1 MLNDH
6 INTGCYQYAP
16 YASEFPFLKALLA
29 KYVCDETKS
38 TVMKPTTIITTFIIS
53 SFLVTASAQDKETIE
68 NSSLTTPAIKKGTL
82 NFFVIAKRK
91 KGKLDPATRFNVLRT
106 KVKSFFRPKNFVAVV
121 ARDAEQASAKII
133 HRLEKRYANIGTIW
147 FDSHGVYKKGYSLF
161 FIGHDEIN
169 YKSTNDTCIANAFE
183 RLTIYSTENTRLV
196 IGSCYGGATYTR
208 SSVDYRDT
216 TRMNGDSLMVALGK
230 FFPQARIYGSE
241 SWVMTKPGIFND
253 NKAAVA
259 GFPKR
264 KLFRDVC
271 YRPAWENIGKWN
283 EYNAATKTFT
293 RVNSVAL
300 DSYGNL
306 ALLNWS
312 FIDKQNNQK
321 GIAKNISK
329 LEFDLFK

>member
-1 MLNDH
+1 
-6 INTGCYQYAP
+6 
-16 YASEFPFLKALLA
+16 
-29 KYVCDETKS
+29 
-38 TVMKPTTIITTFIIS
+38 MKPASFLTTFIFS
-53 SFLVTASAQDKETIE
+53 SFFITVSAQDKEQSE
-68 NSSLTTPAIKKGTL
+68 NLSPAPQTVKKGTL

-106 KVKSFFRPKNFVAVV
+106 KLKSLTRPKNFVAIV
-121 ARDAEQASAKII
+121 AKDAQQASAKIV
-133 HRLEKRYANIGTIW
+133 HRLDKHNADIGTIW

-169 YKSTNDTCIANAFE
+169 YKTANGDSCVANAFKN
-183 RLTIYSTENTRLV
+183 LTSYANVNTKLV
-196 IGSCYGGATYTR
+196 IGSCYGGATYSR

-216 TRMNGDSLMVALGK
+216 TRMNGDSLMIALSQ
-230 FFPQARIYGSE
+230 FFPRARIYGSE

-271 YRPAWENIGKWN
+271 YRPAWENLGKWN

-293 RVNSVAL
+293 QINSVTL

-306 ALLNWS
+306 SMIEWS
-312 FIDKQNNQK
+312 FNQK
-321 GIAKNISK
+321 PETQKDILKNVSR
-329 LEFDLFK
+329 LEANLFK